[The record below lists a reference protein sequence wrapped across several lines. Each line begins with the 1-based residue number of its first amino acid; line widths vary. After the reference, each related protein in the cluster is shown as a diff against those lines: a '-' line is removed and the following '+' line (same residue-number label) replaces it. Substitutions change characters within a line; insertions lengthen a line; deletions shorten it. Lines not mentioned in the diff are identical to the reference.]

1 MYHEN
6 ARVTMNADGLAIH
19 DDGEGF
25 NMSLYKKLMA
35 LFLLVMFIVLGS
47 TLGIVYTQSR
57 ALMIRQAE
65 QKTVLLIQTIN
76 SYLQVGASNFDFET
90 ILLHLSQ
97 QNQDFKS
104 FDIYKLNGYF
114 YDIASTNPQN
124 IGSVA
129 PKNVEPLMTTGKTVS
144 RLSGNDLYVV
154 APILVNGVTLYSTAV
169 TYSIV
174 RDLATIDQL
183 LLKYL
188 FIGLVGIG
196 IAALLI
202 GVFARRLL
210 SRPLLL
216 ITAAA
221 NDIAQ
226 GSLAVDLAPFDRRR
240 DEIGMLARTF
250 QTMAGHLDGILS
262 GIIQT
267 SDQLKRDF
275 HTLVVSGDATVRG
288 ALHVTDVMDHMGK
301 ALTEHRQSADEL
313 LAVSRQLLHRVQE
326 AGRRRGGTSNP
337 KQGQAVFDEFEQDV
351 EVWLQDAERMAL
363 RVETLHEALRTVRAT
378 ANGQLAWI
386 QQVNR
391 ATSQLERLAADLQKL
406 TAAFSDGAREVN
418 V

>member
-1 MYHEN
+1 
-6 ARVTMNADGLAIH
+6 
-19 DDGEGF
+19 
-25 NMSLYKKLMA
+25 MSLYKKLMA

-57 ALMIRQAE
+57 ALMIGQAE

-76 SYLQVGASNFDFET
+76 SYLQSGASNFDFET

-97 QNQDFKS
+97 QNQDFKT

-114 YDIASTNPQN
+114 YDIASTNPRK

-129 PKNVEPLMTTGKTVS
+129 PKNVERIMTQGKTVTK
-144 RLSGNDLYVV
+144 LSGNDLYVV

-174 RDLATIDQL
+174 RDLSTIDQL

-188 FIGLVGIG
+188 IIGLLGIG
-196 IAALLI
+196 IAALMI
-202 GVFARRLL
+202 GVFARRML

-226 GSLAVDLAPFDRRR
+226 GNLAVDLAPFDRRR

-250 QTMAGHLDGILS
+250 QTMAGHLEGILS

-267 SDQLKRDF
+267 SDQLKLAF
-275 HTLVVSGDATVRG
+275 HTLVAGGDATVRG
-288 ALHVTDVMDHMGK
+288 ALHVSDVMDHMEK
-301 ALTEHRQSADEL
+301 ALTAHRQSAEEL
-313 LAVSRQLLHRVQE
+313 VMMSRQLLFRVDGM
-326 AGRRRGGTSNP
+326 GRNQVSFN
-337 KQGQAVFDEFEQDV
+337 QLEQDV
-351 EVWLQDAERMAL
+351 EVWLQGAERMAL
-363 RVETLHEALRTVRAT
+363 RVETLSEALRTVRAT

-391 ATSQLERLAADLQKL
+391 QTSQLERLSGDLQRL
-406 TAAFSDGAREVN
+406 TAAFSVDIREVN
-418 V
+418 SGDDGSA

>member
-1 MYHEN
+1 
-6 ARVTMNADGLAIH
+6 
-19 DDGEGF
+19 
-25 NMSLYKKLMA
+25 MSLYKKLMA

-57 ALMIRQAE
+57 ALMIGQAE

-76 SYLQVGASNFDFET
+76 SYLQSGASNFDFET

-97 QNQDFKS
+97 QNQDFKT

-114 YDIASTNPQN
+114 YDIASTNPRK

-129 PKNVEPLMTTGKTVS
+129 PKNVERIMTQGKTVTK
-144 RLSGNDLYVV
+144 LSGNDLYVV

-174 RDLATIDQL
+174 RDLSTIDQL

-188 FIGLVGIG
+188 IIGLLGIG
-196 IAALLI
+196 IAALMI
-202 GVFARRLL
+202 GVFARRML

-226 GSLAVDLAPFDRRR
+226 GNLAVDLAPFDRRR

-250 QTMAGHLDGILS
+250 QTMAGHLEGILS

-267 SDQLKRDF
+267 SDQLKLAF
-275 HTLVVSGDATVRG
+275 HTLVAGGDATVRG
-288 ALHVTDVMDHMGK
+288 ALHVSDVMDHMEK
-301 ALTEHRQSADEL
+301 ALTAHRQSAEEL
-313 LAVSRQLLHRVQE
+313 VMMSRQLLFRVD
-326 AGRRRGGTSNP
+326 GMGGNQVSFN
-337 KQGQAVFDEFEQDV
+337 QLEQDV
-351 EVWLQDAERMAL
+351 EVWLQGAERMAL
-363 RVETLHEALRTVRAT
+363 RVETLSEALRTVRAT

-391 ATSQLERLAADLQKL
+391 QTSQLERLSGDLQRL
-406 TAAFSDGAREVN
+406 TAAFSVDIREVN
-418 V
+418 SGDDGSV

>member
-1 MYHEN
+1 
-6 ARVTMNADGLAIH
+6 
-19 DDGEGF
+19 
-25 NMSLYKKLMA
+25 MSLYKKLMA

-57 ALMIRQAE
+57 ALMIGQAE

-76 SYLQVGASNFDFET
+76 SYLQSGASNFDFET

-97 QNQDFKS
+97 QNQDFKA

-114 YDIASTNPQN
+114 YDIASTNPQK

-129 PKNVEPLMTTGKTVS
+129 PKNVERIMTQGKTVTK
-144 RLSGNDLYVV
+144 LSGNDLYVV

-174 RDLATIDQL
+174 RDLSTIDQL

-188 FIGLVGIG
+188 IIGLLGIG

-202 GVFARRLL
+202 GVFARRML

-226 GSLAVDLAPFDRRR
+226 GNLAVDLAPFDRRG

-250 QTMAGHLDGILS
+250 QTMAGHLEGILS

-267 SDQLKRDF
+267 SDQLKLAF
-275 HTLVVSGDATVRG
+275 HTLVAGGDATVRG
-288 ALHVTDVMDHMGK
+288 ALHVSDVMDHMEK
-301 ALTEHRQSADEL
+301 ALTAHRQSADEL
-313 LAVSRQLLHRVQE
+313 VTMSRQLLFRVDGVGNQI
-326 AGRRRGGTSNP
+326 SFH
-337 KQGQAVFDEFEQDV
+337 QLEQDV
-351 EVWLQDAERMAL
+351 EVWLQGAERMAL
-363 RVETLHEALRTVRAT
+363 RVETLSEALRTVRAT

-391 ATSQLERLAADLQKL
+391 QTSQLERLSADLQRL
-406 TAAFSDGAREVN
+406 TATFAVDIREVDSQDDGS

>member
-1 MYHEN
+1 
-6 ARVTMNADGLAIH
+6 
-19 DDGEGF
+19 
-25 NMSLYKKLMA
+25 MSLYKKLMA

-57 ALMIRQAE
+57 ALMIGQAE

-76 SYLQVGASNFDFET
+76 SYLQSGASNFDFET

-97 QNQDFKS
+97 QNQDFKT

-114 YDIASTNPQN
+114 YDIASTNPRK

-129 PKNVEPLMTTGKTVS
+129 PKNVERIMTQGKTVTK
-144 RLSGNDLYVV
+144 LSGNDLYVV

-174 RDLATIDQL
+174 RDLSTIDQL

-188 FIGLVGIG
+188 IIGLLGIG
-196 IAALLI
+196 IAALMI
-202 GVFARRLL
+202 GVFARRML

-226 GSLAVDLAPFDRRR
+226 GNLAVDLAPFDRRR

-250 QTMAGHLDGILS
+250 QTMAGHLEGILS

-267 SDQLKRDF
+267 SDQLKLAF
-275 HTLVVSGDATVRG
+275 HTLVAGGDATVRG
-288 ALHVTDVMDHMGK
+288 ALHVSDVMDHMEK
-301 ALTEHRQSADEL
+301 ALTAHRQSAEEL
-313 LAVSRQLLHRVQE
+313 VMMSRQLLFRVD
-326 AGRRRGGTSNP
+326 GMGGNQVSFN
-337 KQGQAVFDEFEQDV
+337 QLEQDV
-351 EVWLQDAERMAL
+351 EVWLQGAERMAL
-363 RVETLHEALRTVRAT
+363 RVETLSEALRTVRAT

-391 ATSQLERLAADLQKL
+391 QTSQLERLSGDLQRL
-406 TAAFSDGAREVN
+406 TAAFSVDIREVN
-418 V
+418 SGDDGSA